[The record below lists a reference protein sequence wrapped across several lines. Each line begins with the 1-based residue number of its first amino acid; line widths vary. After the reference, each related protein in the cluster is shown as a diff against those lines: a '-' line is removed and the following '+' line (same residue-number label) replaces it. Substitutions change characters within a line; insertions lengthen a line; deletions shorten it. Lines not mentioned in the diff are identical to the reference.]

1 MHFLKH
7 WNTKGPHSLQKRAHS
22 KRLPGK
28 SGVPITLCEQKQGSK
43 ATAAFGVL
51 WTLLRPTILTLSRDN
66 AETIEVGCHCF
77 KCWNV
82 FVIATEKKMF
92 MQKEVFFFLVR

>member
-7 WNTKGPHSLQKRAHS
+7 WNTKGPHSLQKLAHS
-22 KRLPGK
+22 KRSPGK

-43 ATAAFGVL
+43 ATAAFGVFGVF
-51 WTLLRPTILTLSRDN
+51 RCLSRDN

-92 MQKEVFFFLVR
+92 MQKEVFFFLVH